1 MATWILANRWK
12 RGTEYRG
19 QSAWHFQIGSSRC
32 KEHRWP
38 LVVGI
43 GWDFTIDRRKYSD
56 CPNRSIIDYNRWDWV
71 RLTRNQQNTRA
82 TNLSAEPT
90 DYLRHIQVFLCFGP
104 FLQLIKTKI
113 FPHFWPGVSRITTR
127 ADKCWAVKR
136 ALRSSFNVWCGV
148 GLARA
153 LFPRFR
159 CAWRPAKF
167 SFLQTGNP
175 IFFL

>member
-1 MATWILANRWK
+1 MCAN
-12 RGTEYRG
+12 
-19 QSAWHFQIGSSRC
+19 
-32 KEHRWP
+32 
-38 LVVGI
+38 LMVGI
-43 GWDFTIDRRKYSD
+43 ADNSLWTGSLLGEKNSEEREGKGKERACGQTFGAAIPHSCNYPADHLSV
-56 CPNRSIIDYNRWDWV
+56 RSLSVNQFRAWV
-71 RLTRNQQNTRA
+71 TPGKINGKWV
-82 TNLSAEPT
+82 
-90 DYLRHIQVFLCFGP
+90 VFCSVWKLAS
-104 FLQLIKTKI
+104 
-113 FPHFWPGVSRITTR
+113 HAGVFSGARFSCLPTR
-127 ADKCWAVKR
+127 ADKGWAVKR